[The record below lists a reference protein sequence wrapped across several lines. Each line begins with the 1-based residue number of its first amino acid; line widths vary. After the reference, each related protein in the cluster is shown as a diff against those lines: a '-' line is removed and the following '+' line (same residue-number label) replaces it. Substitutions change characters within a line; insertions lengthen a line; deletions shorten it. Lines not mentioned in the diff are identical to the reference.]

1 MKRLAIV
8 TTHPIQY
15 YAPIF
20 KLLHERGQIAV
31 KVFYTWG
38 EAALN
43 KYDPGFQKAIQ
54 WDTPLLEGYPY
65 EWAVNRA
72 SNPGSHHYKGIIT
85 PDLNTQIENWKP
97 DAILVFGWAYKGHLA
112 VMRHFSGKVPIFF
125 RGDSTLLDK
134 SSGIKSVVK
143 KIFLKQIYSKVDCA
157 FYVGANNHAYY
168 KAYGLPDDQLIF
180 APHAVDNDKFSANHS
195 QEASDLRRQ
204 LNLSAED
211 VLILFAG
218 KFGAKK
224 NPLLLVEA
232 FKKFRK
238 SNIHLLFVGNGRL
251 EGELKNK
258 ANGDSAIHFMDFQ
271 NQSIMPAI
279 YQAVD
284 LFCLPSAGPGE
295 TWGLAVNEAMAAGKA
310 IVVSDKVGCAIDL
323 VKNDVN
329 GEVFKSNSVEEL
341 ADVLHRI
348 ATNKDKLL
356 QMGRR
361 SAEIIKLWNF
371 TEIVRAIEER
381 LNQN

>member
-1 MKRLAIV
+1 
-8 TTHPIQY
+8 
-15 YAPIF
+15 
-20 KLLHERGQIAV
+20 
-31 KVFYTWG
+31 
-38 EAALN
+38 
-43 KYDPGFQKAIQ
+43 
-54 WDTPLLEGYPY
+54 
-65 EWAVNRA
+65 
-72 SNPGSHHYKGIIT
+72 
-85 PDLNTQIENWKP
+85 
-97 DAILVFGWAYKGHLA
+97 
-112 VMRHFSGKVPIFF
+112 
-125 RGDSTLLDK
+125 
-134 SSGIKSVVK
+134 VVK

-168 KAYGLPDDQLIF
+168 KAYGLPDDLLIF

-195 QEASDLRRQ
+195 QEAFDLRRQ

-218 KFGAKK
+218 KFEAKK

-251 EGELKNK
+251 EGELKDK

-310 IVVSDKVGCAIDL
+310 IVVSDKVGCAVDL

-329 GEVFKSNSVEEL
+329 GEVFKSNSVDEL

-348 ATNKDKLL
+348 TTNKDKLL

-361 SAEIIKLWNF
+361 SAEIIKLWSF